1 MLQARL
7 TAYRPDNAA
16 LTRSIGSGVALRIGR
31 GDDSG
36 LRLDHASISRAHA
49 ELHEHDGAW
58 QLRDLGSKNGTFVDG
73 TPIAQ
78 ARLEHAC
85 WLRFGDVFCEFAP
98 LSAAEVAA
106 DDSGRRARRAAATA
120 HTARIDG
127 LQRLDDLLD
136 ASLRGVLELAQ
147 CERGF
152 VLLDNGGDGYSV
164 RANLALDPARLA
176 TREFSGSVGAVR
188 CALEQR
194 RSVVANDIG
203 QEAWLASRAS
213 VVAAGLSA
221 LVCLPLLDGES
232 TLGAIYADRVPPGA
246 PITTLD
252 LELLEAFAERAAL
265 WIAARRA
272 SKRLDSAGFDSS
284 DADLPEWNDIV
295 AAHVGDMPVGDMPAG
310 DLPAADLPAGDMR

>member
-1 MLQARL
+1 MQARL
-7 TAYRPDNAA
+7 TAYPPDNAA
-16 LTRSIGSGVALRIGR
+16 LTRSIGPGDALQIGR
-31 GDDSG
+31 AGDSG
-36 LRLDHASISRAHA
+36 LLLDHPSISRAHA
-49 ELHEHDGAW
+49 ELSEHDGAW
-58 QLRDLGSKNGTFVDG
+58 TLRDLGSKNGSFVDG

-78 ARLEHAC
+78 AMLDHAC

-98 LSAAEVAA
+98 LSATEIAA
-106 DDSGRRARRAAATA
+106 GESGLRARRAAATA

-152 VLLDNGGDGYSV
+152 VLLDGGDGYSV
-164 RANLALDPARLA
+164 RASLALDPARLA

-188 CALEQR
+188 RALEQR

-203 QEAWLASRAS
+203 SEAWLASRAS
-213 VVAAGLSA
+213 VAAAGLSA
-221 LVCLPLLDGES
+221 LVCLPLLDGKS
-232 TLGAIYADRVPPGA
+232 TLGAVYADRVHPGP

-272 SKRLDSAGFDSS
+272 SELLDSHA
-284 DADLPEWNDIV
+284 APLPEWNSIV
-295 AAHVGDMPVGDMPAG
+295 AAHAGDMPAG
-310 DLPAADLPAGDMR
+310 DTP

>member
-7 TAYRPDNAA
+7 TAYPPDNAA
-16 LTRSIGSGVALRIGR
+16 LTRPIGSGAALRIGR
-31 GDDSG
+31 ADDCG

-49 ELHEHDGAW
+49 ELSEHGGAW

-73 TPIAQ
+73 TPVAQ
-78 ARLEHAC
+78 ARLDHPC

-98 LSAAEVAA
+98 LSAAQVEA

-120 HTARIDG
+120 HTARIEG

-152 VLLDNGGDGYSV
+152 ILLDDDVGHGHGYSV
-164 RANLALDPARLA
+164 RASLALDPARLA
-176 TREFSGSVGAVR
+176 AREFSGSVGAVER
-188 CALEQR
+188 VLQQR

-213 VVAAGLSA
+213 VASAGLSA
-221 LVCLPLLDGES
+221 LVCLPLLDGAS
-232 TLGAIYADRVPPGA
+232 VLGAVYADRVRPGPA
-246 PITTLD
+246 ITTLD

-272 SKRLDSAGFDSS
+272 SKQLDSQASDST
-284 DADLPEWNDIV
+284 DVPLPGWNAIV
-295 AAHVGDMPVGDMPAG
+295 AAHVGDK
-310 DLPAADLPAGDMR
+310 PAADLPTGHTR

>member
-7 TAYRPDNAA
+7 TAYPPDNAA
-16 LTRSIGSGVALRIGR
+16 LTRSIGSGAALRIGR
-31 GDDSG
+31 ADDSG

-49 ELHEHDGAW
+49 ELSEHDGAW

-73 TPIAQ
+73 TQ
-78 ARLEHAC
+78 VTNTRLDHAC
-85 WLRFGDVFCEFAP
+85 WVRFGDVFCEFAP
-98 LSAAEVAA
+98 LSAAQVAA

-120 HTARIDG
+120 HTARIEG

-152 VLLDNGGDGYSV
+152 ILLDDDVGHGHGYSV
-164 RANLALDPARLA
+164 RASLALDPTRLA
-176 TREFSGSVGAVR
+176 TREFCGSVGAVR
-188 CALEQR
+188 RALEQR

-213 VVAAGLSA
+213 VAAAGLSA
-221 LVCLPLLDGES
+221 LVCLPLLDGAS
-232 TLGAIYADRVPPGA
+232 VLGAVYADRVRPGPA
-246 PITTLD
+246 ITTLD

-272 SKRLDSAGFDSS
+272 SKLLDSASFRSA
-284 DADLPEWNDIV
+284 DAGLPEWDDIIT
-295 AAHVGDMPVGDMPAG
+295 AHAG
-310 DLPAADLPAGDMR
+310 DLPATDLPAGDAR